1 MITILEFTIIS
12 VLTLF
17 TYVFI
22 KTLVETIKKK

>member
-22 KTLVETIKKK
+22 KTLVETIKNK